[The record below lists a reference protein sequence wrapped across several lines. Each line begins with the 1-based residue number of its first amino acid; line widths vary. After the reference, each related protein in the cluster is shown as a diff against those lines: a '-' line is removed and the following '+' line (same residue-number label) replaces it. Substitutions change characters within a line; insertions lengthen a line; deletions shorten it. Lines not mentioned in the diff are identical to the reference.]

1 MNIRDFIA
9 ADEYFSSR
17 KNKSIRPVKVKKS
30 FTFKDY
36 LKFKQEL
43 EEFEKLTKKEEKK
56 DDKKKFEGMSIPQQ
70 MIAWF
75 FTGMILSA
83 VHFSTL
89 YFLIHR

>member
-17 KNKSIRPVKVKKS
+17 KTRNPRPVKMRKE

-36 LKFKQEL
+36 MKFKRDL

-56 DDKKKFEGMSIPQQ
+56 DDKKKEGLSVGQT
-70 MIAWF
+70 MILWM
-75 FTGMILSA
+75 FTGMLVASI
-83 VHFSTL
+83 HFSTVFYL
-89 YFLIHR
+89 THR